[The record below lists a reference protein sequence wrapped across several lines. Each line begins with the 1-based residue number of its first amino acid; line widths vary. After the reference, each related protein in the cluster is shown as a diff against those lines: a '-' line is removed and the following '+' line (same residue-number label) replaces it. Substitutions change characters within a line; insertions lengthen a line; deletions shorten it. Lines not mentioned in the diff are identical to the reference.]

1 MSGDERKIFARNLRR
16 YMALKDKKQI
26 DLMNDLGLSSS
37 TISSWVN
44 GFKMPRMDKVQ
55 MLADYL
61 GVRKTDLIEESVINE
76 DEAVYY
82 VNEETAKY
90 AQMIANDPDLKMLFD
105 ATRKIKKEKIKSIMQ
120 I

>member
-44 GFKMPRMDKVQ
+44 GFKMPRMF
-55 MLADYL
+55 
-61 GVRKTDLIEESVINE
+61 I
-76 DEAVYY
+76 
-82 VNEETAKY
+82 
-90 AQMIANDPDLKMLFD
+90 
-105 ATRKIKKEKIKSIMQ
+105 
-120 I
+120 